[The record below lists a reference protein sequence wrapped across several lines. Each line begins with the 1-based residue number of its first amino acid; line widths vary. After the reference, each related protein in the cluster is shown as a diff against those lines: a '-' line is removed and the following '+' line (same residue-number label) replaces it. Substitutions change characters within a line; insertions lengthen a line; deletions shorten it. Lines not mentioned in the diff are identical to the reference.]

1 MTKCGYPDCLV
12 DTDARP
18 YARKGTP
25 SVTTIIGGANLGD
38 RARAFTWYGG
48 EKAAIAA
55 VHDTANW
62 WNLPTT
68 VDGKP
73 CAKDHKICAVCGQLK
88 AEHPNGRHPD
98 GHKFVS
104 GLCKACNWLRSQ
116 AHYDTKAKGDLGGH
130 LHHLALSWAQG
141 DGIETDQ
148 VTDPFMD
155 GLESWYK
162 LYKPQWTGL
171 ERTVY
176 YQSGPREYVGSFDAL
191 GWLVCECELANE
203 GGRCLYLL
211 DIKTGS
217 GQWDLEWMLQL
228 SGYRYAQSLTEW
240 RDGKQ
245 HITGKMPIV
254 SHTAVLWLHDTGEAE
269 LVPVE
274 TDAETFNTF
283 LRLVD
288 LYTWE
293 KRAEKRLRDKE
304 KTDAAV

>member
-1 MTKCGYPDCLV
+1 MSKCGYEGCDV
-12 DTDARP
+12 DTGARP
-18 YARKGTP
+18 YANKGVP
-25 SVTTIIGGANLGD
+25 SVTTIIDQANLGD

-55 VHDTANW
+55 VHDTAKW
-62 WNLPTT
+62 WDLPST
-68 VDGKP
+68 VGDKP
-73 CAKDHKICAVCGQLK
+73 CTKDHKICAICDRPK
-88 AEHPNGRHPD
+88 ADHVKQVLDHR
-98 GHKFVS
+98 FVS

-141 DGIETDQ
+141 QGVETDE
-148 VTDPFMD
+148 VTDPYMD
-155 GLESWYK
+155 GLEAWYAQ
-162 LYKPQWTGL
+162 YQPQWAAL
-171 ERTVY
+171 EQTVY

-191 GWLVCECELANE
+191 GSLLCSCELASE

-228 SGYRYAQSLTEW
+228 SAYRYAQKLTEW
-240 RDGKQ
+240 ADGKQ
-245 HITGKMPIV
+245 HVTGKMPV
-254 SHTAVLWLHDTGEAE
+254 VAHTAVLWLHDTGQAE
-269 LVPVE
+269 LVPVD

-283 LRLVD
+283 LRLAD

-293 KRAEKRLRDKE
+293 KRAEKRLADKE
-304 KTDAAV
+304 KANAAV